1 MDDAAADLLFV
12 GGPVLTMG
20 PARARATALAV
31 RDGRILAVGH
41 DLGHLRDSRTDVVD
55 LRGRLLLPGFQDAHI
70 HAVLLGGGTR
80 SVRPVGH
87 HRG

>member
-1 MDDAAADLLFV
+1 MNDATADLLFV

-41 DLGHLRDSRTDVVD
+41 DLGHLRGSRTEVVD
-55 LRGRLLLPGFQDAHI
+55 LGGRVLLPGFQDAHI
-70 HAVLLGGGTR
+70 HALPGSLEIEQLNKLFT
-80 SVRPVGH
+80 
-87 HRG
+87 